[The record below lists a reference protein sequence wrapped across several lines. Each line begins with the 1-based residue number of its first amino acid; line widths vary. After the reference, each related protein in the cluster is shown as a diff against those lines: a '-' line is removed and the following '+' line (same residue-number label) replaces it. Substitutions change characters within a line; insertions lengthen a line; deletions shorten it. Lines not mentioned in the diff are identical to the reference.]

1 MFLLPIVIKAHL
13 DGVPHFETW
22 DVRHN
27 MEAVSRQLFPAVDLR
42 IVQATVPSA
51 GSAPAGKFRVV
62 PALSVQLVVKRSDGA
77 AGEELHKAF
86 VAICR
91 ALHGYTVNDPQAGSW
106 KPLSLEGVREVPE
119 ASGELVGFELL
130 FTLSGY
136 FEGSGCGC

>member
-13 DGVPHFETW
+13 DGVAHFETW

-27 MEAVSRQLFPAVDLR
+27 MEAVNRQQFPAVDLR
-42 IVQATVPSA
+42 IVQATVPA
-51 GSAPAGKFRVV
+51 ADGARAGKFRVV
-62 PALSVQLVVKRSDGA
+62 PALSVQLLVKRSDEA
-77 AGEELHKAF
+77 AGELHKAF